1 MNRRLALRAALL
13 ATVFLL
19 AACKGSKPA
28 FSSIDI
34 SGADFGQDFR
44 LTDPDGRQ
52 RTLADF
58 RGNAV
63 LLFFGFTQCP
73 DVCPTALARAAE
85 VRSKL
90 GADAERLQVIFITL
104 DSERDTPDVLRAYT
118 AAFDASFLGLYTD
131 GENTSS
137 VADAF
142 RIFYRKVPTGQSY
155 TMDHTALSYVFD
167 PAGRLRLAVPPQQTA
182 DQLSADLRMLL
193 HSFPRY
199 LKDLS

>member
-13 ATVFLL
+13 GSVFLL

-34 SGADFGQDFR
+34 SGADFGRDFR

-63 LLFFGFTQCP
+63 ILFFGFTQCP

-104 DSERDTPDVLRAYT
+104 DPERDTPDVLRAYT
-118 AAFDASFLGLYTD
+118 AAFDTSFLGLYTD
-131 GENTSS
+131 VENTSS

-142 RIFYRKVPTGQSY
+142 RIFYRKAPTGQHARQRCGTSL
-155 TMDHTALSYVFD
+155 T
-167 PAGRLRLAVPPQQTA
+167 
-182 DQLSADLRMLL
+182 
-193 HSFPRY
+193 
-199 LKDLS
+199 